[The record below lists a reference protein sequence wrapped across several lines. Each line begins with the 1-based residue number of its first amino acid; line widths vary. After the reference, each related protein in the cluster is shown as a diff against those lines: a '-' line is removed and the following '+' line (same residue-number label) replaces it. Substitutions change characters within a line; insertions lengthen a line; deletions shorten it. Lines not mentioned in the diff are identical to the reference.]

1 MTAVMMAV
9 MTVVVAAVATAVATA
24 VPELYRR
31 APAPPEPLWDY
42 TRRGKITR
50 KAPNGDLNIQKCMY

>member
-1 MTAVMMAV
+1 MAV
-9 MTVVVAAVATAVATA
+9 MTVVVAAVATAVVTAVATA